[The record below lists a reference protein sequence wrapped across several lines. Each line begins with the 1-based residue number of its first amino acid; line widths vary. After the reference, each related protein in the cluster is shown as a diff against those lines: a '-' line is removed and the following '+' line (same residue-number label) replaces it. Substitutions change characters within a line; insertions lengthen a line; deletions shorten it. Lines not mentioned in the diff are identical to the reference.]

1 MVYKIADNILSPLGE
16 TTEQNYQAVKAGRSA
31 LCRYTD
37 HWHLPE
43 PFTASL
49 FSEAQWQAM
58 ATDGLTPFEALATA
72 SIRRALKDTAV
83 DPSDHRVVFILS
95 TTKGNVDQLNQE
107 TTEDLSPGLSAQKIA
122 RVLGFTTEPI
132 VVCNACISGVSALIL
147 AARLLEA
154 GTYDVAVVC
163 GADVQSRFVVSGFQ
177 SFHVVSPEACRPF
190 DMERTGLSLGE
201 AAATMILSR
210 QPQPQ
215 AWGIAAGAV
224 RNDAFHIS
232 SPAKDGEGA
241 YQALRQVMQGVSPSQ
256 LAFINAHGTATMFN
270 DQMESVAVERAGL
283 TAVPVNGYKGYY
295 GHTMGAAGVLETILS
310 MAALDDHTI
319 LGTKGFEEAGVSG
332 KIRLVAAS
340 ETTDKQAFIKMISG
354 FGGCNGALL
363 LFTVDSLLFTDD
375 YTVGGTVGGTEW
387 LASKSSVNCKP
398 STVNKAL
405 SRVEITPG
413 KVCVDGRDI
422 PFTGTGKAML
432 TDLYKRYVGDYPKF
446 YKMDPLSQLG
456 FIASEL
462 LLQAE
467 GRERFKDCDDRAIIL
482 FNHASSI
489 MADRKYLAS
498 IETPGQFFPS
508 PSLFVYT
515 LPNIVAGELAIRNH
529 YHGETTFCILPER
542 QDAVMRQVLEACCQD
557 QTTRSILGGWIDYQ
571 DDAHYVADLTV
582 WEVRGER

>member
-31 LCRYTD
+31 LCRYSD
-37 HWHLPE
+37 HWQLPE
-43 PFTASL
+43 PFSASL
-49 FSEAQWQAM
+49 FSEAQWQAL
-58 ATDGLTPFEALATA
+58 AAEGLTPFEALAT
-72 SIRRALKDTAV
+72 SSVRRALKDAAV
-83 DPSDHRVVFILS
+83 DPARKGVVLIIS
-95 TTKGNVDQLNQE
+95 TTKGNVDQLTQE
-107 TTEDLSPGLSAQKIA
+107 TTEDLSPGASARKMA

-132 VVCNACISGVSALIL
+132 VVCNACISGVSALLL

-177 SFHVVSPEACRPF
+177 SFHVVSSEACRPF

-210 QPQPQ
+210 QSQPQ
-215 AWGIAAGAV
+215 AWGIVTGAV

-241 YQALRQVMQGVSPSQ
+241 CQALRQVMQGVSPSQ

-270 DQMESVAVERAGL
+270 DQMESVAIERAGL
-283 TAVPVNGYKGYY
+283 SSVPVNGYKGYY

-332 KIRLVAAS
+332 KIRLVASS
-340 ETTDKQAFIKMISG
+340 EATDKQAFVKVISG
-354 FGGCNGALL
+354 FGGCNAALL
-363 LFTVDSLLFTDD
+363 VAANHISLHT
-375 YTVGGTVGGTEW
+375 
-387 LASKSSVNCKP
+387 P
-398 STVNKAL
+398 QSTLHDKIHVL
-405 SRVEITPG
+405 ITPER
-413 KVCVDGRDI
+413 VCVDGRDI
-422 PFTGTGKAML
+422 AFTGTGKAML

-446 YKMDPLSQLG
+446 YKMDRLSQLG

-467 GRERFKDCDDRAIIL
+467 GRERFEDCDDRAIIL

-489 MADRKYLAS
+489 MADRQYLSS

-542 QDAVMRQVLEACCQD
+542 QDEVMHQVLQACCQD
-557 QTTRSILGGWIDYQ
+557 ETTRSILGGWVDYQ

-582 WEVRGER
+582 YEVREIVNS

>member
-37 HWHLPE
+37 HWQLPE
-43 PFTASL
+43 PFSASL
-49 FSEAQWQAM
+49 FSEAQWQAL
-58 ATDGLTPFEALATA
+58 AAEGLTPFEALAT
-72 SIRRALKDTAV
+72 SSVRRALKDAAV
-83 DPSDHRVVFILS
+83 DPARKGVVLIIS
-95 TTKGNVDQLNQE
+95 TTKGNVDQLTQE
-107 TTEDLSPGLSAQKIA
+107 TTDDLSPGASARKMA

-132 VVCNACISGVSALIL
+132 VVCNACISGVSALLL

-177 SFHVVSPEACRPF
+177 SFHVVSSEACRPF

-215 AWGIAAGAV
+215 AWGIVTGAV

-241 YQALRQVMQGVSPSQ
+241 CQALRQVMQGVSPSQ

-270 DQMESVAVERAGL
+270 DQMESVAIERAGL
-283 TAVPVNGYKGYY
+283 SAVPVNGYKGYY

-332 KIRLVAAS
+332 KIRLVASS
-340 ETTDKQAFIKMISG
+340 EATDKQSFVKIISG
-354 FGGCNGALL
+354 FGGCNAALL
-363 LFTVDSLLFTDD
+363 ISRSEEYCSRSEECGVWSENTPGADSAANHVSLLT
-375 YTVGGTVGGTEW
+375 
-387 LASKSSVNCKP
+387 P
-398 STVNKAL
+398 HSTLHVL
-405 SRVEITPG
+405 ITPER
-413 KVCVDGRDI
+413 VCVDGCDI
-422 PFTGTGKAML
+422 SFVGTGKAML
-432 TDLYKRYVGDYPKF
+432 TDLYKHYVGDYPKF
-446 YKMDPLSQLG
+446 YKMDRLSQLG

-489 MADRKYLAS
+489 MADRQYLSS

-542 QDAVMRQVLEACCQD
+542 QDEVMHQVLQACCQD
-557 QTTRSILGGWIDYQ
+557 ETTRSILGGWVDYQ
-571 DDAHYVADLTV
+571 DDAHYEADLTV
-582 WEVRGER
+582 YEVREIVNS

>member
-31 LCRYTD
+31 LCRYSD
-37 HWHLPE
+37 HWQLPE
-43 PFTASL
+43 PFSASL
-49 FSEAQWQAM
+49 FSEAQWQAL
-58 ATDGLTPFEALATA
+58 AAEGLTPFEALAT
-72 SIRRALKDTAV
+72 SSVRRALKDAAV
-83 DPSDHRVVFILS
+83 DPARKGVVLIIS
-95 TTKGNVDQLNQE
+95 TTKGNVDQLTQE
-107 TTEDLSPGLSAQKIA
+107 TTDGLSPGASARKMA

-132 VVCNACISGVSALIL
+132 VVCNACISGVSALLL

-177 SFHVVSPEACRPF
+177 SFHVVSSEACRPF

-215 AWGIAAGAV
+215 AWGIVTGAV

-241 YQALRQVMQGVSPSQ
+241 CQALRQVMQGVSPSQ

-270 DQMESVAVERAGL
+270 DQMESVAIERAGL
-283 TAVPVNGYKGYY
+283 SSVPVNGYKGYY

-332 KIRLVAAS
+332 KIRLVASS
-340 ETTDKQAFIKMISG
+340 EATDKQAFVKVISG
-354 FGGCNGALL
+354 FGGCNAALL
-363 LFTVDSLLFTDD
+363 VAANHISLHT
-375 YTVGGTVGGTEW
+375 
-387 LASKSSVNCKP
+387 P
-398 STVNKAL
+398 QSTLHDKNHVL
-405 SRVEITPG
+405 ITPER
-413 KVCVDGRDI
+413 VCVDGRDI
-422 PFTGTGKAML
+422 AFTGMGKTML

-446 YKMDPLSQLG
+446 YKMDRLSQLG

-467 GRERFKDCDDRAIIL
+467 GRERFEDCDDRAIIL

-489 MADRKYLAS
+489 VADRQYLSS

-542 QDAVMRQVLEACCQD
+542 QDEVMRQVLQACCQD
-557 QTTRSILGGWIDYQ
+557 ETTRSILGGWVDYQ

-582 WEVRGER
+582 YEVREIVNS

>member
-31 LCRYTD
+31 LCRYSD
-37 HWHLPE
+37 HWQLPE
-43 PFTASL
+43 PFSASL
-49 FSEAQWQAM
+49 FSEAQWQAL
-58 ATDGLTPFEALATA
+58 AAEGLTPFEALAT
-72 SIRRALKDTAV
+72 SSVRRALKDAAV
-83 DPSDHRVVFILS
+83 DPARKGVVLIIS
-95 TTKGNVDQLNQE
+95 TTKGNVDQLTQE
-107 TTEDLSPGLSAQKIA
+107 TTDDLSPGASARKMA
-122 RVLGFTTEPI
+122 WVLGFTTEPI
-132 VVCNACISGVSALIL
+132 VVCNACISGVSALLL

-177 SFHVVSPEACRPF
+177 SFHVVSSEACRPF

-210 QPQPQ
+210 QSQPQ
-215 AWGIAAGAV
+215 AWGIVTGAV

-241 YQALRQVMQGVSPSQ
+241 CQALRQVMQGVSPSQ

-270 DQMESVAVERAGL
+270 DQMESVAIERAGL
-283 TAVPVNGYKGYY
+283 SSVPVNGYKGYY

-332 KIRLVAAS
+332 KIRLVASS
-340 ETTDKQAFIKMISG
+340 EATDKQAFVKVISG
-354 FGGCNGALL
+354 FGGCNAALL
-363 LFTVDSLLFTDD
+363 VAANHISLHT
-375 YTVGGTVGGTEW
+375 
-387 LASKSSVNCKP
+387 P
-398 STVNKAL
+398 QSTLHDKIHVL
-405 SRVEITPG
+405 ITPER
-413 KVCVDGRDI
+413 VCVDGRDI
-422 PFTGTGKAML
+422 AFTGTGKAML

-446 YKMDPLSQLG
+446 YKMDRLSQLG

-489 MADRKYLAS
+489 MADRQYLSS

-515 LPNIVAGELAIRNH
+515 LPNIVVGELAIRNH

-542 QDAVMRQVLEACCQD
+542 QDDVMRQVLQACCQD
-557 QTTRSILGGWIDYQ
+557 ETTRSILGGWVDYQ

-582 WEVRGER
+582 YEVREIVNS

>member
-31 LCRYTD
+31 LCRYSD
-37 HWHLPE
+37 HWQLPE
-43 PFTASL
+43 PFSASL
-49 FSEAQWQAM
+49 FSEAQWQAL
-58 ATDGLTPFEALATA
+58 AAEGLTPFEALAT
-72 SIRRALKDTAV
+72 SSVRRALKDAAV
-83 DPSDHRVVFILS
+83 DPARKGVVLIIS
-95 TTKGNVDQLNQE
+95 TTKGNVDQLTQE
-107 TTEDLSPGLSAQKIA
+107 TTDDLSPGASARKMA

-132 VVCNACISGVSALIL
+132 VVCNACISGVSALLL

-177 SFHVVSPEACRPF
+177 SFHVVSSEACRPF

-210 QPQPQ
+210 QSQPQ
-215 AWGIAAGAV
+215 AWGIVTGAV

-241 YQALRQVMQGVSPSQ
+241 CQALRQVMQGVSPSQ

-270 DQMESVAVERAGL
+270 DQMESVAIERAGL
-283 TAVPVNGYKGYY
+283 SSVPVNGYKGYY

-332 KIRLVAAS
+332 KIRLVASS
-340 ETTDKQAFIKMISG
+340 EATDKQAFVKVISG
-354 FGGCNGALL
+354 FGGCNAALL
-363 LFTVDSLLFTDD
+363 VAANHISLHT
-375 YTVGGTVGGTEW
+375 
-387 LASKSSVNCKP
+387 P
-398 STVNKAL
+398 QSTLHDKIHVL
-405 SRVEITPG
+405 ITPER
-413 KVCVDGRDI
+413 VCVDGRDI
-422 PFTGTGKAML
+422 AFTGTGKTML

-446 YKMDPLSQLG
+446 YKMDRLSQLG

-489 MADRKYLAS
+489 MADRQYLSS

-542 QDAVMRQVLEACCQD
+542 QDEVMRLVLQACCQD
-557 QTTRSILGGWIDYQ
+557 ETTRSILGGWVDYQ

-582 WEVRGER
+582 YEVREIVNS

>member
-31 LCRYTD
+31 LCRYSD
-37 HWHLPE
+37 HWQLPE
-43 PFTASL
+43 PFSASL
-49 FSEAQWQAM
+49 FSEAQWQAL
-58 ATDGLTPFEALATA
+58 AAEGLTPFEALAT
-72 SIRRALKDTAV
+72 SSVRRALKDAAV
-83 DPSDHRVVFILS
+83 DPARKGVVLIIS
-95 TTKGNVDQLNQE
+95 TTKGNVDQLTQE
-107 TTEDLSPGLSAQKIA
+107 TTDGLSPGASARKMA
-122 RVLGFTTEPI
+122 RLLGFTTEPI
-132 VVCNACISGVSALIL
+132 VVCNACISGVSALLL

-177 SFHVVSPEACRPF
+177 SFHVVSSEACRPF

-215 AWGIAAGAV
+215 AWGIVTGAV

-241 YQALRQVMQGVSPSQ
+241 CQALRQVMQGVSPSQ

-270 DQMESVAVERAGL
+270 DQMESVAIERAGL
-283 TAVPVNGYKGYY
+283 SSVPVNGYKGYY

-332 KIRLVAAS
+332 KIRLVASS
-340 ETTDKQAFIKMISG
+340 EATDKQAFVKVISG
-354 FGGCNGALL
+354 FGGCNAALL
-363 LFTVDSLLFTDD
+363 VAANHISLHT
-375 YTVGGTVGGTEW
+375 
-387 LASKSSVNCKP
+387 P
-398 STVNKAL
+398 HSTLHDKI
-405 SRVEITPG
+405 RVLITPEQ
-413 KVCVDGRDI
+413 VCVDGCDI
-422 PFTGTGKAML
+422 SFVGTGKAML

-446 YKMDPLSQLG
+446 YKMDRLSQLG

-489 MADRKYLAS
+489 MADRQYLSS

-542 QDAVMRQVLEACCQD
+542 QDEVMRQVLQACCQD
-557 QTTRSILGGWIDYQ
+557 ETTRSILGGWVDYQ

-582 WEVRGER
+582 YEVRGIVNS

>member
-31 LCRYTD
+31 LCRYSD
-37 HWHLPE
+37 HWQLPE
-43 PFTASL
+43 PFSASL
-49 FSEAQWQAM
+49 FSEAQWQAL
-58 ATDGLTPFEALATA
+58 AAEGLTPFEALAT
-72 SIRRALKDTAV
+72 SSVRRALKDAAV
-83 DPSDHRVVFILS
+83 DPARKGVVLIIS
-95 TTKGNVDQLNQE
+95 TTKGNVDQLTQE
-107 TTEDLSPGLSAQKIA
+107 TTDDLSPGASARKMA

-132 VVCNACISGVSALIL
+132 VVCNACISGVSALLL

-177 SFHVVSPEACRPF
+177 SFHVVSSEACRPF

-215 AWGIAAGAV
+215 AWGIVTGAV

-241 YQALRQVMQGVSPSQ
+241 CQALRQVMQGVSPSQ

-270 DQMESVAVERAGL
+270 DQMESVAIERAGL
-283 TAVPVNGYKGYY
+283 SSVPVNGYKGYY

-332 KIRLVAAS
+332 KIRLVASS
-340 ETTDKQAFIKMISG
+340 EATDKQAFVKVISG
-354 FGGCNGALL
+354 FGGCNAALL
-363 LFTVDSLLFTDD
+363 VAANHISLHT
-375 YTVGGTVGGTEW
+375 
-387 LASKSSVNCKP
+387 P
-398 STVNKAL
+398 QSTLHDKIHVL
-405 SRVEITPG
+405 ITPER
-413 KVCVDGRDI
+413 VCVDGRDI
-422 PFTGTGKAML
+422 AFTGTGKTML

-446 YKMDPLSQLG
+446 YKMDRLSQLG

-489 MADRKYLAS
+489 MADRQYLSS

-542 QDAVMRQVLEACCQD
+542 QDDVMRQVLQACCQD
-557 QTTRSILGGWIDYQ
+557 ETTRSILGGWVDYQ

-582 WEVRGER
+582 YEVREIVNS

>member
-31 LCRYTD
+31 LCRYSD
-37 HWHLPE
+37 HWQLPE
-43 PFTASL
+43 PFSASL
-49 FSEAQWQAM
+49 FSEAQWQAL
-58 ATDGLTPFEALATA
+58 AAEGLTPFEALAT
-72 SIRRALKDTAV
+72 SSVRRALKDAAV
-83 DPSDHRVVFILS
+83 DPARKGVVLIIS
-95 TTKGNVDQLNQE
+95 TTKGNVDQLTQE
-107 TTEDLSPGLSAQKIA
+107 TTDDLSPGASARKMA

-132 VVCNACISGVSALIL
+132 VVCNACISGVSALLL

-177 SFHVVSPEACRPF
+177 SFHVVSSEACRPF

-210 QPQPQ
+210 QSQPQ
-215 AWGIAAGAV
+215 AWGIVTGAV

-241 YQALRQVMQGVSPSQ
+241 CQALRQVMQGVSPSQ

-270 DQMESVAVERAGL
+270 DQMESVAIERAGL
-283 TAVPVNGYKGYY
+283 SSVPVNGYKGYY

-332 KIRLVAAS
+332 KIRLVASS
-340 ETTDKQAFIKMISG
+340 EATDKQAFVKVISG
-354 FGGCNGALL
+354 FGGCNAALL
-363 LFTVDSLLFTDD
+363 VAANHISLHT
-375 YTVGGTVGGTEW
+375 
-387 LASKSSVNCKP
+387 P
-398 STVNKAL
+398 HSTLHDKIHVL
-405 SRVEITPG
+405 ITSER
-413 KVCVDGRDI
+413 VCVDGRDI
-422 PFTGTGKAML
+422 AFTGTGKAML

-446 YKMDPLSQLG
+446 YKMDRLSQLG

-489 MADRKYLAS
+489 MADRQYLSS

-542 QDAVMRQVLEACCQD
+542 QDEVMRQVLQACCQD
-557 QTTRSILGGWIDYQ
+557 ETTRSILGGWVDYQ

-582 WEVRGER
+582 YEVREIVNS

>member
-31 LCRYTD
+31 LCRYSD
-37 HWHLPE
+37 HWQLPE
-43 PFTASL
+43 PFSASL
-49 FSEAQWQAM
+49 FSEAQWQAL
-58 ATDGLTPFEALATA
+58 AAEGLTPFEALAT
-72 SIRRALKDTAV
+72 SSVRRALKDAAV
-83 DPSDHRVVFILS
+83 DPARKGVVLIIS
-95 TTKGNVDQLNQE
+95 TTKGNVDQLTQE
-107 TTEDLSPGLSAQKIA
+107 TTDDLSPGASARKMA

-132 VVCNACISGVSALIL
+132 VVCNACISGVSALLL

-177 SFHVVSPEACRPF
+177 SFHVVSSEACRPF

-210 QPQPQ
+210 QSQPQ
-215 AWGIAAGAV
+215 AWGIVTGAV

-241 YQALRQVMQGVSPSQ
+241 CQALRQVMQGVSPSQ

-270 DQMESVAVERAGL
+270 DQMESVAIERAGL
-283 TAVPVNGYKGYY
+283 SSVPVNGYKGYY

-332 KIRLVAAS
+332 KIRLVASS
-340 ETTDKQAFIKMISG
+340 EATDKQAFVKVISG
-354 FGGCNGALL
+354 FGGCNAALL
-363 LFTVDSLLFTDD
+363 VAANHISLHT
-375 YTVGGTVGGTEW
+375 
-387 LASKSSVNCKP
+387 P
-398 STVNKAL
+398 QSTLHDKIHVL
-405 SRVEITPG
+405 ITPER
-413 KVCVDGRDI
+413 VCVDGRDI
-422 PFTGTGKAML
+422 AFTGTGKAML

-446 YKMDPLSQLG
+446 YKMDRLSQLG

-467 GRERFKDCDDRAIIL
+467 GRERFEDCDDRAIIL

-489 MADRKYLAS
+489 MADRQYLSS

-542 QDAVMRQVLEACCQD
+542 QDEVMRRVLQACCQD
-557 QTTRSILGGWIDYQ
+557 ETTRSILGGWVDYQ

-582 WEVRGER
+582 YEVREIVNL

>member
-31 LCRYTD
+31 LCRYSD
-37 HWHLPE
+37 HWQLPE
-43 PFTASL
+43 PFSASL
-49 FSEAQWQAM
+49 FSEAQWQAL
-58 ATDGLTPFEALATA
+58 AAEGLTPFEALAT
-72 SIRRALKDTAV
+72 SSVRRALKDAAV
-83 DPSDHRVVFILS
+83 DPARKGVVLIIS
-95 TTKGNVDQLNQE
+95 TTKGNVDQLTQE
-107 TTEDLSPGLSAQKIA
+107 TTDDLSPGASARKMA

-132 VVCNACISGVSALIL
+132 VVCNACISGVSALLL

-177 SFHVVSPEACRPF
+177 SFHVVSSEACRPF

-215 AWGIAAGAV
+215 AWGIVTGAV

-241 YQALRQVMQGVSPSQ
+241 CQALRQVMQGVSPSQ

-270 DQMESVAVERAGL
+270 DQMESVAIERAGL
-283 TAVPVNGYKGYY
+283 SAVPVNGYKGYY

-332 KIRLVAAS
+332 KIRLVASS
-340 ETTDKQAFIKMISG
+340 EATDKQAFVKVISG
-354 FGGCNGALL
+354 FGGCNAALL
-363 LFTVDSLLFTDD
+363 VAANHISLHT
-375 YTVGGTVGGTEW
+375 
-387 LASKSSVNCKP
+387 P
-398 STVNKAL
+398 QSTLHDKIHVL
-405 SRVEITPG
+405 ITPER
-413 KVCVDGRDI
+413 VCVDGRDI
-422 PFTGTGKAML
+422 AFTGTGKAML

-446 YKMDPLSQLG
+446 YKMDRLSQLG

-489 MADRKYLAS
+489 MADRQYLSS

-529 YHGETTFCILPER
+529 YHGETTFCILAER
-542 QDAVMRQVLEACCQD
+542 QDEVMRQVLQACCQD
-557 QTTRSILGGWIDYQ
+557 ETTRSILGGWVDYQ

-582 WEVRGER
+582 YEVRGIVNS

>member
-31 LCRYTD
+31 LCRYSD
-37 HWHLPE
+37 HWQLPE
-43 PFTASL
+43 PFSASL
-49 FSEAQWQAM
+49 FSEAQWQAL
-58 ATDGLTPFEALATA
+58 AAEGLTPFEALAT
-72 SIRRALKDTAV
+72 SSVRRALKDAAV
-83 DPSDHRVVFILS
+83 DPARKGVVLIIS
-95 TTKGNVDQLNQE
+95 TTKGNVDQLTQE
-107 TTEDLSPGLSAQKIA
+107 TTDDLSPGASARKMA

-132 VVCNACISGVSALIL
+132 VVCNACISGVSALLL

-177 SFHVVSPEACRPF
+177 SFHVVSSEACRPF

-210 QPQPQ
+210 QSQPQ
-215 AWGIAAGAV
+215 AWGIVTGAV

-241 YQALRQVMQGVSPSQ
+241 CQALRQVMQGVSPSQ

-270 DQMESVAVERAGL
+270 DQMESVAIERAGL
-283 TAVPVNGYKGYY
+283 SSVPVNGYKGYY

-332 KIRLVAAS
+332 KIRLVASS
-340 ETTDKQAFIKMISG
+340 EATDKQAFVKVISG
-354 FGGCNGALL
+354 FGGCNAALL
-363 LFTVDSLLFTDD
+363 VAANHISLHT
-375 YTVGGTVGGTEW
+375 
-387 LASKSSVNCKP
+387 P
-398 STVNKAL
+398 QSTLHDKIHVL
-405 SRVEITPG
+405 ITPER
-413 KVCVDGRDI
+413 VCVDGRDI
-422 PFTGTGKAML
+422 AFTGTGKAML

-446 YKMDPLSQLG
+446 YKMDRLSQLG

-489 MADRKYLAS
+489 MADRQYLSS

-542 QDAVMRQVLEACCQD
+542 QDEVMHQMLQACCQD
-557 QTTRSILGGWIDYQ
+557 ETTRSILGGWVDYQ

-582 WEVRGER
+582 YEVREIVNS

>member
-31 LCRYTD
+31 LCRYSD
-37 HWHLPE
+37 HWQLPE
-43 PFTASL
+43 PFSASL
-49 FSEAQWQAM
+49 FSEAQWQAL
-58 ATDGLTPFEALATA
+58 AAEGLTPFEALAT
-72 SIRRALKDTAV
+72 SSVRRALKDAAV
-83 DPSDHRVVFILS
+83 DPARKGVVLIIS
-95 TTKGNVDQLNQE
+95 TTKGNVDQLTQE
-107 TTEDLSPGLSAQKIA
+107 TTDDLSPGASARKMA

-132 VVCNACISGVSALIL
+132 VVCNACISGVSALLL

-177 SFHVVSPEACRPF
+177 SFHVVSSEACRPF

-210 QPQPQ
+210 QSQPQ
-215 AWGIAAGAV
+215 AWGIVTGAV

-232 SPAKDGEGA
+232 SPAKDGEGDC
-241 YQALRQVMQGVSPSQ
+241 QALRQVMQGVSPSQ

-270 DQMESVAVERAGL
+270 DQMESVAIERAGL
-283 TAVPVNGYKGYY
+283 SSVPVNGYKGYY

-332 KIRLVAAS
+332 KIRLVASS
-340 ETTDKQAFIKMISG
+340 EATDKQAFVKVISG
-354 FGGCNGALL
+354 FGGCNAALL
-363 LFTVDSLLFTDD
+363 VAANHISLHT
-375 YTVGGTVGGTEW
+375 
-387 LASKSSVNCKP
+387 P
-398 STVNKAL
+398 QSTLHDKIHVL
-405 SRVEITPG
+405 ITPER
-413 KVCVDGRDI
+413 VCVDGRDI
-422 PFTGTGKAML
+422 AFTGTGKAML

-446 YKMDPLSQLG
+446 YKMDRLSQLG

-489 MADRKYLAS
+489 MADRQYLSS

-542 QDAVMRQVLEACCQD
+542 QDEVMRQVLQACCQD
-557 QTTRSILGGWIDYQ
+557 ETTRSILGGWVDYQ

-582 WEVRGER
+582 YEVREIVNS

>member
-31 LCRYTD
+31 LCRYSD
-37 HWHLPE
+37 HWQLPE
-43 PFTASL
+43 PFSASL
-49 FSEAQWQAM
+49 FSEAQWQAL
-58 ATDGLTPFEALATA
+58 AAEGLTPFEALAT
-72 SIRRALKDTAV
+72 SSVRRALKDAAV
-83 DPSDHRVVFILS
+83 DPARKGVVLIIS
-95 TTKGNVDQLNQE
+95 TTKGNVDQLTQE
-107 TTEDLSPGLSAQKIA
+107 TTDDLSPGASARKMA

-132 VVCNACISGVSALIL
+132 VVCNACISGVSALLL

-177 SFHVVSPEACRPF
+177 SFHVVSSEACRPF

-210 QPQPQ
+210 QSQPQ
-215 AWGIAAGAV
+215 AWGIVTGAV

-241 YQALRQVMQGVSPSQ
+241 CQALRQVMQGVSPSQ

-270 DQMESVAVERAGL
+270 DQMESVAIERAGL
-283 TAVPVNGYKGYY
+283 SSVPVNGYKGYY

-332 KIRLVAAS
+332 KIRLVASS
-340 ETTDKQAFIKMISG
+340 EATDKQAFVKVISG
-354 FGGCNGALL
+354 FGGCNAALL
-363 LFTVDSLLFTDD
+363 VAANHISLHT
-375 YTVGGTVGGTEW
+375 
-387 LASKSSVNCKP
+387 P
-398 STVNKAL
+398 QSTLHDKIHVL
-405 SRVEITPG
+405 ITPER
-413 KVCVDGRDI
+413 VCVDGRDI
-422 PFTGTGKAML
+422 AFTGTGKAML

-446 YKMDPLSQLG
+446 YKMDRLSQLG

-489 MADRKYLAS
+489 MADRQYLSS

-542 QDAVMRQVLEACCQD
+542 QDEVMRQVLQACCQD
-557 QTTRSILGGWIDYQ
+557 ETTRSILGGWVDYQ

-582 WEVRGER
+582 YEVREIVNS

>member
-31 LCRYTD
+31 LCRYSD
-37 HWHLPE
+37 HWQLPE
-43 PFTASL
+43 PFSASL
-49 FSEAQWQAM
+49 FSEAQWQAL
-58 ATDGLTPFEALATA
+58 AAEGLTPFEALAT
-72 SIRRALKDTAV
+72 SSVRRALKDAAV
-83 DPSDHRVVFILS
+83 DPARKGVVLIIS
-95 TTKGNVDQLNQE
+95 TTKGNVDQLTQE
-107 TTEDLSPGLSAQKIA
+107 TTDDLSPGASARKMA

-132 VVCNACISGVSALIL
+132 VVCNACISGVSALLL

-177 SFHVVSPEACRPF
+177 SFHVVSSEACRPF

-215 AWGIAAGAV
+215 AWGIVTGAV

-241 YQALRQVMQGVSPSQ
+241 CQALRQVMQGVSPSQ

-270 DQMESVAVERAGL
+270 DQMESVAIERAGL
-283 TAVPVNGYKGYY
+283 SSVPVNGYKGYY

-332 KIRLVAAS
+332 KIRLVASS
-340 ETTDKQAFIKMISG
+340 EATDKQAFVKVISG
-354 FGGCNGALL
+354 FGGCNAALL
-363 LFTVDSLLFTDD
+363 VAANHISLHT
-375 YTVGGTVGGTEW
+375 
-387 LASKSSVNCKP
+387 P
-398 STVNKAL
+398 QSTLHDKIHVL
-405 SRVEITPG
+405 ITPER
-413 KVCVDGRDI
+413 VCVDGRDI
-422 PFTGTGKAML
+422 AFTGTGKAML

-446 YKMDPLSQLG
+446 YKMDRLSQLG

-489 MADRKYLAS
+489 MADRQYLSS

-542 QDAVMRQVLEACCQD
+542 QDEVMRRVLQACCQD
-557 QTTRSILGGWIDYQ
+557 ETTRSILGGWVDYQ

-582 WEVRGER
+582 YEVREIVNS

>member
-1 MVYKIADNILSPLGE
+1 MVYKVADNILSPLGE

-31 LCRYTD
+31 LCRYSD
-37 HWHLPE
+37 HWQLPQ

-49 FSEAQWQAM
+49 FSEAQWQAL
-58 ATDGLTPFEALATA
+58 AAEGLTPFEALAT
-72 SIRRALKDTAV
+72 SSVRRALKDAAV
-83 DPSDHRVVFILS
+83 DPARKGVVLIIS
-95 TTKGNVDQLNQE
+95 TTKGNVDQLTQE
-107 TTEDLSPGLSAQKIA
+107 TTDDLSPGASARKMA

-132 VVCNACISGVSALIL
+132 VVCNACISGVSALLL

-177 SFHVVSPEACRPF
+177 SFHVVSSEACRPF

-215 AWGIAAGAV
+215 AWGIVTGAV

-241 YQALRQVMQGVSPSQ
+241 CQALRQVMQGVSPSQ

-270 DQMESVAVERAGL
+270 DQMESVAIERAGL
-283 TAVPVNGYKGYY
+283 SAVPVNGYKGYY

-332 KIRLVAAS
+332 NIRLVASS
-340 ETTDKQAFIKMISG
+340 EATDKQAFVKVISG
-354 FGGCNGALL
+354 FGGCNAALL
-363 LFTVDSLLFTDD
+363 VAANHISLHT
-375 YTVGGTVGGTEW
+375 
-387 LASKSSVNCKP
+387 P
-398 STVNKAL
+398 QSTLHDKIHVL
-405 SRVEITPG
+405 ITPER
-413 KVCVDGRDI
+413 VCVDGRDI
-422 PFTGTGKAML
+422 AFTGTGKAML

-446 YKMDPLSQLG
+446 YKMDRLSQLG

-489 MADRKYLAS
+489 MADRQYLSS

-542 QDAVMRQVLEACCQD
+542 QDEVMHQVLQACCQD
-557 QTTRSILGGWIDYQ
+557 ETTRSILGGWVDYQ

-582 WEVRGER
+582 YEVRGIVNS

>member
-31 LCRYTD
+31 LCRYSD
-37 HWHLPE
+37 HWQLPE
-43 PFTASL
+43 PFSASL
-49 FSEAQWQAM
+49 FSEAQWQAL
-58 ATDGLTPFEALATA
+58 AAEGLTPFEALAT
-72 SIRRALKDTAV
+72 SSVRRALKDAAV
-83 DPSDHRVVFILS
+83 DPARKGVVLIIS
-95 TTKGNVDQLNQE
+95 TTKGNVDQLTQE
-107 TTEDLSPGLSAQKIA
+107 TTDDLSPGASARKMA

-132 VVCNACISGVSALIL
+132 VVCNACISGVSALLL

-177 SFHVVSPEACRPF
+177 SFHVVSSEACRPF

-215 AWGIAAGAV
+215 AWGIVTGAV

-241 YQALRQVMQGVSPSQ
+241 CQALRQVMQGVSPSQ

-270 DQMESVAVERAGL
+270 DQMESVAIERAGL
-283 TAVPVNGYKGYY
+283 SSVPVNGYKGYY

-332 KIRLVAAS
+332 KIRLVASS
-340 ETTDKQAFIKMISG
+340 EATDKQAFVKVISG
-354 FGGCNGALL
+354 FGGCNAALL
-363 LFTVDSLLFTDD
+363 VAANHISLHT
-375 YTVGGTVGGTEW
+375 
-387 LASKSSVNCKP
+387 P
-398 STVNKAL
+398 HSTLHDKNHVL
-405 SRVEITPG
+405 ITPER
-413 KVCVDGRDI
+413 VCVDGRDI
-422 PFTGTGKAML
+422 AFTGTGKAML

-446 YKMDPLSQLG
+446 YKMDRLSQLG

-467 GRERFKDCDDRAIIL
+467 GRECFEDCDDRAIIL

-489 MADRKYLAS
+489 MADRQYLSS

-542 QDAVMRQVLEACCQD
+542 QDEVMRQVLQACCQD
-557 QTTRSILGGWIDYQ
+557 ETTRSILGGWVDYQ

-582 WEVRGER
+582 YEVREIVNS

>member
-31 LCRYTD
+31 LCRYSD
-37 HWHLPE
+37 HWQLPE
-43 PFTASL
+43 PFSASL
-49 FSEAQWQAM
+49 FSEAQWQAL
-58 ATDGLTPFEALATA
+58 AAEGLTPFEALAT
-72 SIRRALKDTAV
+72 SSVRRALKDAAV
-83 DPSDHRVVFILS
+83 DPARKGVVLIIS
-95 TTKGNVDQLNQE
+95 TTKGNVDQLTQE
-107 TTEDLSPGLSAQKIA
+107 TTDDLSPGASARKMA
-122 RVLGFTTEPI
+122 RVMGFTTEPI
-132 VVCNACISGVSALIL
+132 VVCNACISGVSALLL

-177 SFHVVSPEACRPF
+177 SFHVVSSEACRPF

-210 QPQPQ
+210 QSQPQ
-215 AWGIAAGAV
+215 AWGIVTGAV

-241 YQALRQVMQGVSPSQ
+241 CQALRQVMQGVSPSQ

-270 DQMESVAVERAGL
+270 DQMESVAIERAGL
-283 TAVPVNGYKGYY
+283 SSVPVNGYKGYF

-310 MAALDDHTI
+310 MAALDDHAI

-332 KIRLVAAS
+332 KIRLVASS
-340 ETTDKQAFIKMISG
+340 EATDKQAFVKVISG
-354 FGGCNGALL
+354 FGGCNAALL
-363 LFTVDSLLFTDD
+363 VAANHISLHT
-375 YTVGGTVGGTEW
+375 
-387 LASKSSVNCKP
+387 P
-398 STVNKAL
+398 QSTLHDKIHVL
-405 SRVEITPG
+405 ITPER
-413 KVCVDGRDI
+413 VCVDGRDI
-422 PFTGTGKAML
+422 AFTGTGKAML

-446 YKMDPLSQLG
+446 YKMDRLSQLG

-467 GRERFKDCDDRAIIL
+467 GRERFEDCDDRAIIL

-489 MADRKYLAS
+489 MADRQYLSS

-542 QDAVMRQVLEACCQD
+542 QDEVMRQVLQACCQD
-557 QTTRSILGGWIDYQ
+557 ETTRSILGGWVDYQ

-582 WEVRGER
+582 YEVREIVNS

>member
-16 TTEQNYQAVKAGRSA
+16 TTEQNYQAVKAGRST
-31 LCRYTD
+31 LCRYSD
-37 HWHLPE
+37 HWQLPE
-43 PFTASL
+43 PFSASL
-49 FSEAQWQAM
+49 FSEAQWQALD
-58 ATDGLTPFEALATA
+58 AEGLTPFEALAT
-72 SIRRALKDTAV
+72 SSVRRALKDAAV
-83 DPSDHRVVFILS
+83 DPAQKGVVLILS
-95 TTKGNVDQLNQE
+95 TTKGNVDQLTQE
-107 TTEDLSPGLSAQKIA
+107 TTDDLSPGASARKMA

-132 VVCNACISGVSALIL
+132 VVCNACISGVSALLL

-177 SFHVVSPEACRPF
+177 SFHVVSSEACRPF

-210 QPQPQ
+210 QSQPQ
-215 AWGIAAGAV
+215 AWGIVTGAV

-241 YQALRQVMQGVSPSQ
+241 CQALRQVMQGVSPSQ

-270 DQMESVAVERAGL
+270 DQMESVAIERAGL
-283 TAVPVNGYKGYY
+283 SSVSVNGYKGYY

-332 KIRLVAAS
+332 KIRLVASS
-340 ETTDKQAFIKMISG
+340 EATDKQAFVKVISG
-354 FGGCNGALL
+354 FGGCNAALL
-363 LFTVDSLLFTDD
+363 VAANHISLHT
-375 YTVGGTVGGTEW
+375 
-387 LASKSSVNCKP
+387 P
-398 STVNKAL
+398 QSTLHDKIHVL
-405 SRVEITPG
+405 ITPER
-413 KVCVDGRDI
+413 VCVDGRDI
-422 PFTGTGKAML
+422 AFTGTGKAML

-446 YKMDPLSQLG
+446 YKMDRLSQLG

-489 MADRKYLAS
+489 MADRQYLSS

-542 QDAVMRQVLEACCQD
+542 QDEVMRQVLQACCQD
-557 QTTRSILGGWIDYQ
+557 ETTRSILGGWVDYQ

-582 WEVRGER
+582 YEVREIVNS

>member
-37 HWHLPE
+37 HWQLPE

-49 FSEAQWQAM
+49 FSEAQWQAL
-58 ATDGLTPFEALATA
+58 AAEGLTPFEALAT
-72 SIRRALKDTAV
+72 SSVRRALKDAAV
-83 DPSDHRVVFILS
+83 DPARKGVVLIFS
-95 TTKGNVDQLNQE
+95 TTKGNVDQLTRE
-107 TTEDLSPGLSAQKIA
+107 TTGDLSPGASARKMA

-132 VVCNACISGVSALIL
+132 VVCNACISGVSALLL

-177 SFHVVSPEACRPF
+177 SFHVVSSEACRPF

-210 QPQPQ
+210 QSQPQ
-215 AWGIAAGAV
+215 AWGIVTGAV

-241 YQALRQVMQGVSPSQ
+241 CQALRQVMQGVSPSQ

-270 DQMESVAVERAGL
+270 DQMESVAIERAGL
-283 TAVPVNGYKGYY
+283 SAVPVNGYKGYY

-332 KIRLVAAS
+332 KIRLVASS
-340 ETTDKQAFIKMISG
+340 EATDKQAFVKVISG
-354 FGGCNGALL
+354 FGGCNAALL
-363 LFTVDSLLFTDD
+363 VAANHISLHT
-375 YTVGGTVGGTEW
+375 
-387 LASKSSVNCKP
+387 P
-398 STVNKAL
+398 HSTLHDKIHVL
-405 SRVEITPG
+405 ITPER
-413 KVCVDGRDI
+413 VCVDGRDI
-422 PFTGTGKAML
+422 AFTGTGKAML

-446 YKMDPLSQLG
+446 YKMDRLSQLG

-467 GRERFKDCDDRAIIL
+467 GKDRFKDCDDRAIIL

-489 MADRKYLAS
+489 MADRQYLSS

-542 QDAVMRQVLEACCQD
+542 QDEVMHQVLQACCLD
-557 QTTRSILGGWIDYQ
+557 ETTRSILGGWVDYQ

-582 WEVRGER
+582 YEVRGIVNS

>member
-31 LCRYTD
+31 LCRYSD
-37 HWHLPE
+37 HWQLPE
-43 PFTASL
+43 PFSASL
-49 FSEAQWQAM
+49 FSEAQWQAL
-58 ATDGLTPFEALATA
+58 AAEGLTPFEALAT
-72 SIRRALKDTAV
+72 SSVRRALKDAAV
-83 DPSDHRVVFILS
+83 DPARKGVVLIIS
-95 TTKGNVDQLNQE
+95 TTKGNVDQLTQE
-107 TTEDLSPGLSAQKIA
+107 TTDDLSPGASARKMA
-122 RVLGFTTEPI
+122 RVLDFTTEPI
-132 VVCNACISGVSALIL
+132 VVCNACISGVSALLL

-177 SFHVVSPEACRPF
+177 SFHVVSSEACRPF

-215 AWGIAAGAV
+215 AWGIVTGAV
-224 RNDAFHIS
+224 RNDAFHIC

-241 YQALRQVMQGVSPSQ
+241 CQALRQVMQGVSPSQ

-270 DQMESVAVERAGL
+270 DQMESVAIERAGL
-283 TAVPVNGYKGYY
+283 SSVPVNGYKGYY

-332 KIRLVAAS
+332 KIRLVASS
-340 ETTDKQAFIKMISG
+340 EATDKQAFVKVISG
-354 FGGCNGALL
+354 FGGCNAALL
-363 LFTVDSLLFTDD
+363 VAANHISLHT
-375 YTVGGTVGGTEW
+375 
-387 LASKSSVNCKP
+387 P
-398 STVNKAL
+398 QSTLHDKIHVL
-405 SRVEITPG
+405 ITPER
-413 KVCVDGRDI
+413 VCVDGRDI
-422 PFTGTGKAML
+422 AFTGTGKAML

-446 YKMDPLSQLG
+446 YKMDRLSQLG

-489 MADRKYLAS
+489 MADRQYLSS

-542 QDAVMRQVLEACCQD
+542 QDEVMRQVLQACCQD
-557 QTTRSILGGWIDYQ
+557 ETTRSILGGWVDYQ

-582 WEVRGER
+582 YEVREIVNS

>member
-31 LCRYTD
+31 LCRYSD
-37 HWHLPE
+37 HWQLPE
-43 PFTASL
+43 PFSASL
-49 FSEAQWQAM
+49 FSEAQWQAL
-58 ATDGLTPFEALATA
+58 AAEGLTPFEALAT
-72 SIRRALKDTAV
+72 SSVRRALKDAAV
-83 DPSDHRVVFILS
+83 DPARKGVVLIIS
-95 TTKGNVDQLNQE
+95 TTKGNVDQLTQE
-107 TTEDLSPGLSAQKIA
+107 TTDDLSPGASARKMA

-132 VVCNACISGVSALIL
+132 VVCNACISGVSALLL

-177 SFHVVSPEACRPF
+177 SFHVVSSEACRPF

-210 QPQPQ
+210 QSQPQ
-215 AWGIAAGAV
+215 AWGIVTGAV

-241 YQALRQVMQGVSPSQ
+241 CQALRQVMQGVSPSQ

-270 DQMESVAVERAGL
+270 DQMESVAIERAGL
-283 TAVPVNGYKGYY
+283 SSVPVNGYKGYY

-332 KIRLVAAS
+332 KIRLVASS
-340 ETTDKQAFIKMISG
+340 EATDKQAFVKVISG
-354 FGGCNGALL
+354 FGGCNAALL
-363 LFTVDSLLFTDD
+363 VAANHISLHT
-375 YTVGGTVGGTEW
+375 
-387 LASKSSVNCKP
+387 P
-398 STVNKAL
+398 QSTLHDKIHVL
-405 SRVEITPG
+405 ITPER
-413 KVCVDGRDI
+413 VCVDGRDI
-422 PFTGTGKAML
+422 AFTGTGKTML

-446 YKMDPLSQLG
+446 YKMDRLSQLG

-467 GRERFKDCDDRAIIL
+467 GRERFEDCDDRAIIL

-489 MADRKYLAS
+489 MADRQYLSS

-542 QDAVMRQVLEACCQD
+542 QDDVMRQVLQACCQD
-557 QTTRSILGGWIDYQ
+557 ETTRSILGGWVDYQ

-582 WEVRGER
+582 YEVREIVNS

>member
-31 LCRYTD
+31 LCRYSD
-37 HWHLPE
+37 HWQLPE
-43 PFTASL
+43 PFSASL
-49 FSEAQWQAM
+49 FSEAQWQAL
-58 ATDGLTPFEALATA
+58 AAEGLTPFEALAT
-72 SIRRALKDTAV
+72 SSVRRALKDAAV
-83 DPSDHRVVFILS
+83 DPARKGVVLIIS
-95 TTKGNVDQLNQE
+95 TTKGNVDQLTQE
-107 TTEDLSPGLSAQKIA
+107 TTDDLSPGASARKMA

-132 VVCNACISGVSALIL
+132 VVCNACISGVSALLL

-177 SFHVVSPEACRPF
+177 SFHVVSSEACRPF

-201 AAATMILSR
+201 AAATMIFSR
-210 QPQPQ
+210 QSQPQ
-215 AWGIAAGAV
+215 AWGIVTGAV

-241 YQALRQVMQGVSPSQ
+241 CQALRQVMQGVSPSQ

-270 DQMESVAVERAGL
+270 DQMESVAIERAGL
-283 TAVPVNGYKGYY
+283 SSVPVNGYKGYY

-332 KIRLVAAS
+332 KIRLVASS
-340 ETTDKQAFIKMISG
+340 EATDKQAFVKVISG
-354 FGGCNGALL
+354 FGGCNAALL
-363 LFTVDSLLFTDD
+363 VAANHISLHT
-375 YTVGGTVGGTEW
+375 
-387 LASKSSVNCKP
+387 P
-398 STVNKAL
+398 QSTLHDKIHVL
-405 SRVEITPG
+405 ITPER
-413 KVCVDGRDI
+413 VCVDGRDI
-422 PFTGTGKAML
+422 AFTGTGKAML

-446 YKMDPLSQLG
+446 YKMDRLSQLG

-489 MADRKYLAS
+489 MADRQYLSS

-542 QDAVMRQVLEACCQD
+542 QDEVMRQVLQACCQD
-557 QTTRSILGGWIDYQ
+557 ETTRSILGGWVDYQ

-582 WEVRGER
+582 YEVREIVNS

>member
-31 LCRYTD
+31 LCRYSD
-37 HWHLPE
+37 HWQLPE
-43 PFTASL
+43 PFSASL
-49 FSEAQWQAM
+49 FSEAQWQAL
-58 ATDGLTPFEALATA
+58 AAEGLTPFEALAT
-72 SIRRALKDTAV
+72 SSVRRALKDAAV
-83 DPSDHRVVFILS
+83 DPARKGVVLIIS
-95 TTKGNVDQLNQE
+95 TTKGNVDQLTQE
-107 TTEDLSPGLSAQKIA
+107 TTDDLSPGASARKMA

-132 VVCNACISGVSALIL
+132 VVCNACISGVSALLL

-177 SFHVVSPEACRPF
+177 SFHVVSSEACRPF

-210 QPQPQ
+210 QSQPQ
-215 AWGIAAGAV
+215 AWGIVTGAV

-241 YQALRQVMQGVSPSQ
+241 CQALRQVMQGVSPSQ

-270 DQMESVAVERAGL
+270 DQMESVAIERAGL
-283 TAVPVNGYKGYY
+283 SSVPVNGYKGYF

-332 KIRLVAAS
+332 KIRLVASS
-340 ETTDKQAFIKMISG
+340 EATDKQAFVKVISG
-354 FGGCNGALL
+354 FGGCNAALL
-363 LFTVDSLLFTDD
+363 VAASHISLHT
-375 YTVGGTVGGTEW
+375 
-387 LASKSSVNCKP
+387 P
-398 STVNKAL
+398 QSTLHDKIHVL
-405 SRVEITPG
+405 ITPER
-413 KVCVDGRDI
+413 VCVDGRDI
-422 PFTGTGKAML
+422 AFTGTGKAML

-446 YKMDPLSQLG
+446 YKMDRLSQLG

-489 MADRKYLAS
+489 MADRQYLSS

-542 QDAVMRQVLEACCQD
+542 QDEVMRQVLQACCQD
-557 QTTRSILGGWIDYQ
+557 ETTRSILGGWVDYQ

-582 WEVRGER
+582 YEVREMVNS

>member
-31 LCRYTD
+31 LCRYSD
-37 HWHLPE
+37 HWQLPE
-43 PFTASL
+43 PFSASL
-49 FSEAQWQAM
+49 FSEAQWQAL
-58 ATDGLTPFEALATA
+58 AAEGLTSFEALAT
-72 SIRRALKDTAV
+72 SSVRRALKDAAV
-83 DPSDHRVVFILS
+83 DPARKGVVLIIS
-95 TTKGNVDQLNQE
+95 TTKGNVDQLTQE
-107 TTEDLSPGLSAQKIA
+107 TTDDLSPGASARKMA

-132 VVCNACISGVSALIL
+132 VVCNACISGVSALLL

-177 SFHVVSPEACRPF
+177 SFHVVSSEACRPF

-210 QPQPQ
+210 LPQPQ
-215 AWGIAAGAV
+215 AWGIVTGVV

-241 YQALRQVMQGVSPSQ
+241 CQALRQVMQGVSPSQ

-270 DQMESVAVERAGL
+270 DQMESVAIERAGL
-283 TAVPVNGYKGYY
+283 SAVPVNGYKGYY

-332 KIRLVAAS
+332 KIRLVASS
-340 ETTDKQAFIKMISG
+340 EATDKQAFVKVISG
-354 FGGCNGALL
+354 FGGCNAALL
-363 LFTVDSLLFTDD
+363 VAANHISLHT
-375 YTVGGTVGGTEW
+375 
-387 LASKSSVNCKP
+387 P
-398 STVNKAL
+398 QSTLHDKIHVL
-405 SRVEITPG
+405 ITPER
-413 KVCVDGRDI
+413 VCVDGRDI
-422 PFTGTGKAML
+422 AFTGTGKAML

-446 YKMDPLSQLG
+446 YKMDRLSQLG

-489 MADRKYLAS
+489 MADRQYLSS

-529 YHGETTFCILPER
+529 YHGETTFCILAER
-542 QDAVMRQVLEACCQD
+542 QDEVMRQVLQACCQD
-557 QTTRSILGGWIDYQ
+557 ETTRSILGGWVDYQ

-582 WEVRGER
+582 YEVRGIVNS

>member
-31 LCRYTD
+31 LCRYSD
-37 HWHLPE
+37 HWQLPE
-43 PFTASL
+43 PFSASL
-49 FSEAQWQAM
+49 FSEAQWQAL
-58 ATDGLTPFEALATA
+58 AAEGLTPFEALAT
-72 SIRRALKDTAV
+72 SSVRRALKDAAV
-83 DPSDHRVVFILS
+83 DPARKGVVLIIS
-95 TTKGNVDQLNQE
+95 TTKGNVDQLTQE
-107 TTEDLSPGLSAQKIA
+107 TTDDLSPGSSARKMA

-132 VVCNACISGVSALIL
+132 VVCNACISGVSALLL

-177 SFHVVSPEACRPF
+177 SFHVVSSEACRPF

-215 AWGIAAGAV
+215 AWGIVTGAV

-241 YQALRQVMQGVSPSQ
+241 CQALRQVMQGVSPSQ

-270 DQMESVAVERAGL
+270 DQMESVAIERAGL
-283 TAVPVNGYKGYY
+283 SSVPVNGYKGYY

-332 KIRLVAAS
+332 NIRLVASS
-340 ETTDKQAFIKMISG
+340 EATDKQAFVKVISG
-354 FGGCNGALL
+354 FGGCNAALL
-363 LFTVDSLLFTDD
+363 VAANHISLHT
-375 YTVGGTVGGTEW
+375 
-387 LASKSSVNCKP
+387 P
-398 STVNKAL
+398 QSTLHDKIHVL
-405 SRVEITPG
+405 ITPER
-413 KVCVDGRDI
+413 VCVDGRDI
-422 PFTGTGKAML
+422 AFTGTGKAML

-446 YKMDPLSQLG
+446 YKMDRLSQLG

-489 MADRKYLAS
+489 MADRQYLSS

-542 QDAVMRQVLEACCQD
+542 QDEVMHQVLQACCQD
-557 QTTRSILGGWIDYQ
+557 ETTRSILGGWVDYQ

-582 WEVRGER
+582 YEVRGIVNS

>member
-31 LCRYTD
+31 LCRYSD
-37 HWHLPE
+37 HWQLPE
-43 PFTASL
+43 PFSASL
-49 FSEAQWQAM
+49 FSEAQWQAL
-58 ATDGLTPFEALATA
+58 AAEGLTPFEALAT
-72 SIRRALKDTAV
+72 SSVRRALKDAAV
-83 DPSDHRVVFILS
+83 DPARKGVVFIIS
-95 TTKGNVDQLNQE
+95 TTKGNVDQLTQE
-107 TTEDLSPGLSAQKIA
+107 TTDDLSPGASARKMA

-132 VVCNACISGVSALIL
+132 VVCNACISGVSALLL

-177 SFHVVSPEACRPF
+177 SFHVVSSEACRPF

-215 AWGIAAGAV
+215 AWGIVTGAV

-241 YQALRQVMQGVSPSQ
+241 CQALRQVMQGVSPSQ

-270 DQMESVAVERAGL
+270 DQMESVAIERAGL
-283 TAVPVNGYKGYY
+283 SSVPVNGYKGYY

-332 KIRLVAAS
+332 KIRLVASS
-340 ETTDKQAFIKMISG
+340 EATDKQAFVKVISG
-354 FGGCNGALL
+354 FGGCNAALL
-363 LFTVDSLLFTDD
+363 VAANHISLHT
-375 YTVGGTVGGTEW
+375 
-387 LASKSSVNCKP
+387 P
-398 STVNKAL
+398 QSTLHDKIHVL
-405 SRVEITPG
+405 ITPER
-413 KVCVDGRDI
+413 VCVDGRDI
-422 PFTGTGKAML
+422 AFTGTGKTML

-446 YKMDPLSQLG
+446 YKMDRLSQLG

-489 MADRKYLAS
+489 MADRQYLSS

-529 YHGETTFCILPER
+529 YRGETTFCILPER
-542 QDAVMRQVLEACCQD
+542 QDEVMRQVLQACCQD
-557 QTTRSILGGWIDYQ
+557 ETTRSILGGWVDYQ

-582 WEVRGER
+582 YEVREIVNS

>member
-31 LCRYTD
+31 LCRYSD
-37 HWHLPE
+37 HWQLPE
-43 PFTASL
+43 PFSASL
-49 FSEAQWQAM
+49 FSEAQWQAL
-58 ATDGLTPFEALATA
+58 AAEGLTPFEALAT
-72 SIRRALKDTAV
+72 SSVRRALKDAAV
-83 DPSDHRVVFILS
+83 DPARKGVVLIIS
-95 TTKGNVDQLNQE
+95 TTKGNVDQLTQE
-107 TTEDLSPGLSAQKIA
+107 TTDDLSPGASARKMA

-132 VVCNACISGVSALIL
+132 VVCNACISGVSALLL

-177 SFHVVSPEACRPF
+177 SFHVVSSEACRPF

-215 AWGIAAGAV
+215 AWGIVTGAV

-241 YQALRQVMQGVSPSQ
+241 CQALRQVMQGVSPSQ

-270 DQMESVAVERAGL
+270 DQMESVAIERAGL
-283 TAVPVNGYKGYY
+283 SSVPVNGYKGYY

-332 KIRLVAAS
+332 KIRLVASS
-340 ETTDKQAFIKMISG
+340 EATDKQAFVKVISG
-354 FGGCNGALL
+354 FGGCNAALL
-363 LFTVDSLLFTDD
+363 VAANHISLHT
-375 YTVGGTVGGTEW
+375 
-387 LASKSSVNCKP
+387 P
-398 STVNKAL
+398 QSTLHDKIHVL
-405 SRVEITPG
+405 ITPER
-413 KVCVDGRDI
+413 VCVDGRDI
-422 PFTGTGKAML
+422 AFTGTGKAML

-446 YKMDPLSQLG
+446 YKMDRLSQLG

-489 MADRKYLAS
+489 MADRQYLSS

-542 QDAVMRQVLEACCQD
+542 QDDVMRQVLQACCQD
-557 QTTRSILGGWIDYQ
+557 ETTRSILGGWVDYQ

-582 WEVRGER
+582 YEVREIVNS

>member
-16 TTEQNYQAVKAGRSA
+16 TTEQNYQTVKAGRSA
-31 LCRYTD
+31 LCRYSD
-37 HWHLPE
+37 HWQLPE
-43 PFTASL
+43 PFSASL
-49 FSEAQWQAM
+49 FSEAQWQAL
-58 ATDGLTPFEALATA
+58 AAEGLTPFEALAT
-72 SIRRALKDTAV
+72 SSVRRALKDAAV
-83 DPSDHRVVFILS
+83 DPARKGVVLIIS
-95 TTKGNVDQLNQE
+95 TTKGNVDQLTQE
-107 TTEDLSPGLSAQKIA
+107 TTDDLSPGASARKMA

-132 VVCNACISGVSALIL
+132 VVCNACISGVSALLL

-177 SFHVVSPEACRPF
+177 SFHVVSSEACRPF

-215 AWGIAAGAV
+215 AWGIVTGAV

-241 YQALRQVMQGVSPSQ
+241 CQALRQVMQGVSPSQ

-270 DQMESVAVERAGL
+270 DQMESVAIERAGL
-283 TAVPVNGYKGYY
+283 SSVPVNGYKGYY

-332 KIRLVAAS
+332 KIRLVASS
-340 ETTDKQAFIKMISG
+340 EATDKQAFVKVISG
-354 FGGCNGALL
+354 FGGCNAALL
-363 LFTVDSLLFTDD
+363 VAANHISLHT
-375 YTVGGTVGGTEW
+375 
-387 LASKSSVNCKP
+387 P
-398 STVNKAL
+398 QSTLHDKIHVL
-405 SRVEITPG
+405 ITPER
-413 KVCVDGRDI
+413 VCVDGRDI
-422 PFTGTGKAML
+422 AFTGTGKTML

-446 YKMDPLSQLG
+446 YKMDRLSQLG

-489 MADRKYLAS
+489 MADRQYLSS

-542 QDAVMRQVLEACCQD
+542 QDEVMRQVLQACCQD
-557 QTTRSILGGWIDYQ
+557 ETTRSILGGWVDYQ

-582 WEVRGER
+582 YEVREIVNS

>member
-31 LCRYTD
+31 LCRYSD
-37 HWHLPE
+37 HWQLPE
-43 PFTASL
+43 PFSASL
-49 FSEAQWQAM
+49 FSETQWQAL
-58 ATDGLTPFEALATA
+58 AAEGLTPFEALAT
-72 SIRRALKDTAV
+72 SSVRRALKDAAV
-83 DPSDHRVVFILS
+83 DPARKGVVLIIS
-95 TTKGNVDQLNQE
+95 TTKGNVDQLTQE
-107 TTEDLSPGLSAQKIA
+107 TTDDLSPGASARKMA

-132 VVCNACISGVSALIL
+132 VVCNACISGVSALLL

-177 SFHVVSPEACRPF
+177 SFHVVSSEACRPF

-210 QPQPQ
+210 QSQPQ
-215 AWGIAAGAV
+215 AWGIVTGAV

-241 YQALRQVMQGVSPSQ
+241 CQALRQVMQGVSPSQ

-270 DQMESVAVERAGL
+270 DQMESVAIERAGL
-283 TAVPVNGYKGYY
+283 SSVPVNGYKGYY

-332 KIRLVAAS
+332 KIRLVASS
-340 ETTDKQAFIKMISG
+340 EATDKQVFVKVISG
-354 FGGCNGALL
+354 FGGCNAALL
-363 LFTVDSLLFTDD
+363 VAANHISLHT
-375 YTVGGTVGGTEW
+375 
-387 LASKSSVNCKP
+387 P
-398 STVNKAL
+398 QSTLHDKIHVL
-405 SRVEITPG
+405 ITPER
-413 KVCVDGRDI
+413 VCVDGRDI
-422 PFTGTGKAML
+422 AFTGTGKTML

-446 YKMDPLSQLG
+446 YKMDRLSQLG

-467 GRERFKDCDDRAIIL
+467 GRERFEDCDDRAIIL

-489 MADRKYLAS
+489 MADRQYLSS

-542 QDAVMRQVLEACCQD
+542 QDEVMRQVLQACCQD
-557 QTTRSILGGWIDYQ
+557 ETTRSILGGWVDYQ

-582 WEVRGER
+582 YEVREIVNS

>member
-31 LCRYTD
+31 LCRYSD
-37 HWHLPE
+37 HWQLPE
-43 PFTASL
+43 PFSASL
-49 FSEAQWQAM
+49 FSEAQWQAL
-58 ATDGLTPFEALATA
+58 AAEGLTPFEALAT
-72 SIRRALKDTAV
+72 SSVRRALKDAAV
-83 DPSDHRVVFILS
+83 DPARKGVVLIIS
-95 TTKGNVDQLNQE
+95 TTKGNVDQLTQE
-107 TTEDLSPGLSAQKIA
+107 TTDDLSPGASARKMA

-132 VVCNACISGVSALIL
+132 VVCNACISGVSALLL

-177 SFHVVSPEACRPF
+177 SFHVVSSEACRPF

-215 AWGIAAGAV
+215 ACGIVTGAV

-241 YQALRQVMQGVSPSQ
+241 CQALRQVMQGVSPSQ

-270 DQMESVAVERAGL
+270 DQMESVAIERAGL
-283 TAVPVNGYKGYY
+283 SSVPVNGYKGYY

-332 KIRLVAAS
+332 KIRLVASS
-340 ETTDKQAFIKMISG
+340 EATDKQAFVKVISG
-354 FGGCNGALL
+354 FGGCNAALL
-363 LFTVDSLLFTDD
+363 VAANHISLHT
-375 YTVGGTVGGTEW
+375 
-387 LASKSSVNCKP
+387 P
-398 STVNKAL
+398 QSTLHDKIHVL
-405 SRVEITPG
+405 ITPER
-413 KVCVDGRDI
+413 VCVDGRDI
-422 PFTGTGKAML
+422 AFTGTGKAML

-446 YKMDPLSQLG
+446 YKMDRLSQLG

-467 GRERFKDCDDRAIIL
+467 GRERFEDCDDRAIIL

-489 MADRKYLAS
+489 MADRQYLSS

-542 QDAVMRQVLEACCQD
+542 QDEVMRQVLQACCQD
-557 QTTRSILGGWIDYQ
+557 ETTRSILGGWVDYQ

-582 WEVRGER
+582 YEVREIVNS

>member
-37 HWHLPE
+37 HWQLPE

-49 FSEAQWQAM
+49 FSEAQWQAL
-58 ATDGLTPFEALATA
+58 AAEGLTPFEALAT
-72 SIRRALKDTAV
+72 SSVRRALKDAAV
-83 DPSDHRVVFILS
+83 DPARKGVVLIIS
-95 TTKGNVDQLNQE
+95 TTKGNVDQLTQE
-107 TTEDLSPGLSAQKIA
+107 TTDDLSPGASARKMA

-132 VVCNACISGVSALIL
+132 VVCNACISGVSALLL

-163 GADVQSRFVVSGFQ
+163 GADVQSRFVASGFQ
-177 SFHVVSPEACRPF
+177 SFHVVSSEACRPF

-210 QPQPQ
+210 QSQPQ
-215 AWGIAAGAV
+215 AWGIVTGVV

-241 YQALRQVMQGVSPSQ
+241 CQALRQVMQGVSPSQ

-270 DQMESVAVERAGL
+270 DQMESVAIERAGL
-283 TAVPVNGYKGYY
+283 SAVPVNGYKGYY

-332 KIRLVAAS
+332 KIRLVASS
-340 ETTDKQAFIKMISG
+340 EATDKQAFVKIISG
-354 FGGCNGALL
+354 FGGCNAALL
-363 LFTVDSLLFTDD
+363 VAANHISLHT
-375 YTVGGTVGGTEW
+375 
-387 LASKSSVNCKP
+387 P
-398 STVNKAL
+398 HSTLHDKI
-405 SRVEITPG
+405 RVLITPER
-413 KVCVDGRDI
+413 VCVDGRDI
-422 PFTGTGKAML
+422 SFAGTGKAML

-446 YKMDPLSQLG
+446 YKMDRLSQLG

-489 MADRKYLAS
+489 MADRQYLSS

-542 QDAVMRQVLEACCQD
+542 QDEVMHQVLQACCQD
-557 QTTRSILGGWIDYQ
+557 ETTRSILGGWVDYQ
-571 DDAHYVADLTV
+571 DDAHYEADLTV
-582 WEVRGER
+582 YEVREIVNS

>member
-31 LCRYTD
+31 LCRYSD
-37 HWHLPE
+37 HWQLPE
-43 PFTASL
+43 PFSASL
-49 FSEAQWQAM
+49 FSEAQWQAL
-58 ATDGLTPFEALATA
+58 AAEGLTPFEALAT
-72 SIRRALKDTAV
+72 SSVRRALKDAAV
-83 DPSDHRVVFILS
+83 DPARKGVVLIIS
-95 TTKGNVDQLNQE
+95 TTKGNVDQLTQE
-107 TTEDLSPGLSAQKIA
+107 TTDDLSPGASARKMA

-132 VVCNACISGVSALIL
+132 VVCNACISGVSALLL

-177 SFHVVSPEACRPF
+177 SFHVVSSEACRPF

-210 QPQPQ
+210 QSQPQ
-215 AWGIAAGAV
+215 AWGIVTGAV

-241 YQALRQVMQGVSPSQ
+241 CQALRQVMQGVSPSQ

-270 DQMESVAVERAGL
+270 DQMESVAIERAGL
-283 TAVPVNGYKGYY
+283 SSVPVNGYKGFY

-332 KIRLVAAS
+332 KIRLVASS
-340 ETTDKQAFIKMISG
+340 EATDKQAFVKVISG
-354 FGGCNGALL
+354 FGGCNAALL
-363 LFTVDSLLFTDD
+363 VAANHISLHT
-375 YTVGGTVGGTEW
+375 
-387 LASKSSVNCKP
+387 P
-398 STVNKAL
+398 QSTLHDKIHVL
-405 SRVEITPG
+405 ITPER
-413 KVCVDGRDI
+413 VCVDGRDI
-422 PFTGTGKAML
+422 AFTGTGKTML

-446 YKMDPLSQLG
+446 YKMDRLSQLG

-467 GRERFKDCDDRAIIL
+467 GRERFEDCDDRAIIL

-489 MADRKYLAS
+489 MADRQYLSS

-542 QDAVMRQVLEACCQD
+542 QDEVMRQVLQACCQD
-557 QTTRSILGGWIDYQ
+557 ETTRSILGGWVDYQ

-582 WEVRGER
+582 YEVREIVNS

>member
-37 HWHLPE
+37 HWQLPE

-49 FSEAQWQAM
+49 FSEAQWQAL
-58 ATDGLTPFEALATA
+58 AAEGLTPFEALAT
-72 SIRRALKDTAV
+72 SSVRRALKDAAV
-83 DPSDHRVVFILS
+83 DPARKGVVLIIS
-95 TTKGNVDQLNQE
+95 TTKGNVDQLTQE
-107 TTEDLSPGLSAQKIA
+107 TTDDLSPGASARKMA

-132 VVCNACISGVSALIL
+132 VVCNACISGVSALLL

-177 SFHVVSPEACRPF
+177 SFHVVSSEACRPF

-215 AWGIAAGAV
+215 AWGIVTGAV

-241 YQALRQVMQGVSPSQ
+241 CQALRQVMQGVSPSQ

-270 DQMESVAVERAGL
+270 DQMESVAIERAGL
-283 TAVPVNGYKGYY
+283 SSVPVNGYKGYY

-332 KIRLVAAS
+332 NIRLVASS
-340 ETTDKQAFIKMISG
+340 EATDKQAFVKVISG
-354 FGGCNGALL
+354 FGGCNAALL
-363 LFTVDSLLFTDD
+363 VAANHISLHT
-375 YTVGGTVGGTEW
+375 
-387 LASKSSVNCKP
+387 P
-398 STVNKAL
+398 QSTLHDKIHVL
-405 SRVEITPG
+405 ITPER
-413 KVCVDGRDI
+413 VCVDGRDI
-422 PFTGTGKAML
+422 AFTGTGKAML

-446 YKMDPLSQLG
+446 YKMDRLSQLG

-489 MADRKYLAS
+489 MADRQYLSS

-542 QDAVMRQVLEACCQD
+542 QDEVVHQVLQACCQD
-557 QTTRSILGGWIDYQ
+557 ETTRSILGGWVDYQ
-571 DDAHYVADLTV
+571 DDAHYEADLTV
-582 WEVRGER
+582 YEVRGIVNS

>member
-31 LCRYTD
+31 LCRYSD
-37 HWHLPE
+37 HWQLPE
-43 PFTASL
+43 PFSASL
-49 FSEAQWQAM
+49 FSEAQWQAL
-58 ATDGLTPFEALATA
+58 AAEGLTPFEALAT
-72 SIRRALKDTAV
+72 SSVRRALKDAAV
-83 DPSDHRVVFILS
+83 DPARKGVVLIIS
-95 TTKGNVDQLNQE
+95 TTKGNVDQLTQE
-107 TTEDLSPGLSAQKIA
+107 TTDDLSPGASARKMA

-132 VVCNACISGVSALIL
+132 VVCNACISGVSALLL

-177 SFHVVSPEACRPF
+177 SFHVVSSEACRPF

-210 QPQPQ
+210 QSQPQ
-215 AWGIAAGAV
+215 AWGIVTGAV

-241 YQALRQVMQGVSPSQ
+241 CQALRQVMQGVSPSQ

-270 DQMESVAVERAGL
+270 DQMESVAIERAGL
-283 TAVPVNGYKGYY
+283 SSVPVNGYKGYY

-332 KIRLVAAS
+332 KIRLVASS
-340 ETTDKQAFIKMISG
+340 EATDKQAFVKVISG
-354 FGGCNGALL
+354 FGGCNAALL
-363 LFTVDSLLFTDD
+363 VAANHISLHT
-375 YTVGGTVGGTEW
+375 
-387 LASKSSVNCKP
+387 P
-398 STVNKAL
+398 QSTLHDKIHVL
-405 SRVEITPG
+405 ITPER
-413 KVCVDGRDI
+413 VCVDGRDI
-422 PFTGTGKAML
+422 AFTGTGKAML

-446 YKMDPLSQLG
+446 YKMDRLSQLG

-489 MADRKYLAS
+489 MADRQYLSS

-529 YHGETTFCILPER
+529 YRGETTFCILPER
-542 QDAVMRQVLEACCQD
+542 QDEVMRQVLQACCQD
-557 QTTRSILGGWIDYQ
+557 ETTRSILGGWVDYQ

-582 WEVRGER
+582 YEVREIVNS

>member
-31 LCRYTD
+31 LCRYSD
-37 HWHLPE
+37 HWQLPE
-43 PFTASL
+43 PFSASL
-49 FSEAQWQAM
+49 FSEAQWQAL
-58 ATDGLTPFEALATA
+58 AAEGLTPFEALAT
-72 SIRRALKDTAV
+72 SSVRRALKDAAV
-83 DPSDHRVVFILS
+83 DPARKGVVLIIS
-95 TTKGNVDQLNQE
+95 TTKGNVDQLTQE
-107 TTEDLSPGLSAQKIA
+107 TTDDLSPGASARKMA

-132 VVCNACISGVSALIL
+132 VVCNACISGVSALLL

-177 SFHVVSPEACRPF
+177 SFHVVSSAACRPF

-201 AAATMILSR
+201 AVATMILSR
-210 QPQPQ
+210 QSQPQ
-215 AWGIAAGAV
+215 AWGIVTGAV

-241 YQALRQVMQGVSPSQ
+241 CQALRQVMQGVSPSQ

-270 DQMESVAVERAGL
+270 DQMESVAIERAGL
-283 TAVPVNGYKGYY
+283 SSVPVNGYKGYY

-332 KIRLVAAS
+332 KIRLVASS
-340 ETTDKQAFIKMISG
+340 EATDKQAFVKVISG
-354 FGGCNGALL
+354 FGGCNAALL
-363 LFTVDSLLFTDD
+363 VAANHISLHT
-375 YTVGGTVGGTEW
+375 
-387 LASKSSVNCKP
+387 P
-398 STVNKAL
+398 QSTLHDKIHVL
-405 SRVEITPG
+405 ITPER
-413 KVCVDGRDI
+413 VCVDGRDI
-422 PFTGTGKAML
+422 AFTGTGKAML

-446 YKMDPLSQLG
+446 YKMDRLSQLG

-489 MADRKYLAS
+489 MADRQYLSS

-542 QDAVMRQVLEACCQD
+542 QDDVMRQVLQACCQD
-557 QTTRSILGGWIDYQ
+557 ETTRSILGGWVDYQ

-582 WEVRGER
+582 YEVREIVNS